1 MRVAERACV
10 LDPVEVLRL
19 SEFELCRFVS
29 AVPKKSSFAT
39 AAPRPA
45 RRESERVIFMQSCAV
60 VQCAVYSELVNR
72 REKTNRLKLYG
83 FTWLYGRFNFG
94 RAAPALLYYFNPIS
108 NRDKHTVTQQF
119 FSASAA

>member
-72 REKTNRLKLYG
+72 REKQTDSSFMALHG
-83 FTWLYGRFNFG
+83 FTDVLISVVQPRLYFITLTRLVIETN
-94 RAAPALLYYFNPIS
+94 
-108 NRDKHTVTQQF
+108 TQ
-119 FSASAA
+119 